1 MTNDWIEHNGGPQPV
16 GDDVWVEIDEGHID
30 HDCGAAREFDWN
42 REEWF
47 RWNVINQHLIDA
59 ALKRGIE
66 LGLEAAAKEVGAGR
80 WRWSTW
86 ENHPRMSQ
94 WAKSVQSAYEHC
106 EFLIRNLNPETIAKE
121 AKTT

>member
-1 MTNDWIEHNGGPQPV
+1 MTDWREHDGGPQPV
-16 GDDVWVEIDEGHID
+16 DDDVWVEVSTAKR
-30 HDCGAAREFDWN
+30 AALPFHTQARFVADW
-42 REEWF
+42 RIIRRYRF
-47 RWNVINQHLIDA
+47 LNQHLIDA

-106 EFLIRNLNPETIAKE
+106 EFLIRDINSDAIAKE
-121 AKTT
+121 TDQ